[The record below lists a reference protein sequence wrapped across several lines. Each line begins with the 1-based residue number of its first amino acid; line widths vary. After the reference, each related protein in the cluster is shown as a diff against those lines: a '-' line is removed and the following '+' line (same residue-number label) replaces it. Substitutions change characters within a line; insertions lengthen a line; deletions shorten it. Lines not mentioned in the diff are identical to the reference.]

1 MSLTGCGSEDNT
13 SDNNT
18 DEMIE
23 SMLDEGIEI
32 EKIASVTG
40 ASQEEIEEIQKNTS
54 STYPWIPT
62 GNKVIKEPYQ
72 HVIYETFY
80 YQNSY
85 KGEIPNID
93 GYAYV
98 GSESIALNYSKY
110 NPTDA
115 IKYNYVNMVAVEVE
129 EYKNVNDESV
139 IGYPFAGTP
148 LDLEKAEDAP
158 KALVR

>member
-1 MSLTGCGSEDNT
+1 
-13 SDNNT
+13 
-18 DEMIE
+18 MI
-23 SMLDEGIEI
+23 I
-32 EKIASVTG
+32 
-40 ASQEEIEEIQKNTS
+40 
-54 STYPWIPT
+54 
-62 GNKVIKEPYQ
+62 EPYQ

-85 KGEIPNID
+85 NGEIPNID

-98 GSESIALNYSKY
+98 GSESIALKNSSY
-110 NPTDA
+110 NPTEA
-115 IKYNYVNMVAVEVE
+115 IKYNYVNMVEVE